1 MFENIEDLE
10 QTELE
15 PALNLVSAPF
25 MYMVQ
30 NNFIT
35 FLQPIPIEEQLKL
48 LSCSRLKQVSDKMEY
63 FKPSN
68 IIKFIP
74 SDGDTPNTL
83 AKHLRPGVIYSLNF
97 SDRDKLNSNEPN
109 IGLFEYQL
117 FLDITRNGMRLVVP
131 IYGTSILDEDK
142 ITFTPISFKYN
153 SLIFDIKP
161 EDKLL
166 IIKGDNLRTTLR
178 RLKQHDTFKTNV
190 TEGYA
195 GITGAFSEDAL

>member
-35 FLQPIPIEEQLKL
+35 FLHPIPIEEQLKL

-74 SDGDTPNTL
+74 SSEDKPSTL
-83 AKHLRPGVIYSLNF
+83 VNHLRPGVIYSLNF
-97 SDRDKLNSNEPN
+97 SDRDKLKNDYPTKG
-109 IGLFEYQL
+109 IFEYQL

-153 SLIFDIKP
+153 SLIINIESK
-161 EDKLL
+161 DKLL